1 MLGLYKVIPILIFD
15 FFRITGFNIITTL
28 WYVTLKTVKEFEY
41 LIKKVLTRETGLLVN
56 IRIIYKKST
65 NRN

>member
-15 FFRITGFNIITTL
+15 FFRIIGFNIITTL

-41 LIKKVLTRETGLLVN
+41 LIKKSLQG
-56 IRIIYKKST
+56 KQDC
-65 NRN
+65 